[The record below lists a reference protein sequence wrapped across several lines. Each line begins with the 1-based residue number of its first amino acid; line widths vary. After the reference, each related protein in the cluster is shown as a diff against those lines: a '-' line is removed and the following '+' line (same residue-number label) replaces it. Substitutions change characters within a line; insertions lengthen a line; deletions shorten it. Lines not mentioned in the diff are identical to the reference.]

1 MNEKAYQRLG
11 EIHDELHTMANTFA
25 GSVTGPIAVELHQI
39 ANRIYK
45 TRRMMTSGVTIE
57 DTDRQAEEWCDNQM
71 MPMGRQRTR
80 LEAVL
85 TKEKEAK
92 KVTKASVKK

>member
-11 EIHDELHTMANTFA
+11 EIHDELHTLANTFA

-45 TRRMMTSGVTIE
+45 ARRMMTNGVTVE
-57 DTDRQAEEWCDNQM
+57 DTDCQAEEWCDQQM
-71 MPMGRQRTR
+71 MPMGRAERELIKSLLR
-80 LEAVL
+80 
-85 TKEKEAK
+85 
-92 KVTKASVKK
+92 

>member
-11 EIHDELHTMANTFA
+11 EIHDELHAMANTFA

-45 TRRMMTSGVTIE
+45 ARRMMATGITVE

-71 MPMGRQRTR
+71 MPMGRTERELIKQLLR
-80 LEAVL
+80 
-85 TKEKEAK
+85 
-92 KVTKASVKK
+92 